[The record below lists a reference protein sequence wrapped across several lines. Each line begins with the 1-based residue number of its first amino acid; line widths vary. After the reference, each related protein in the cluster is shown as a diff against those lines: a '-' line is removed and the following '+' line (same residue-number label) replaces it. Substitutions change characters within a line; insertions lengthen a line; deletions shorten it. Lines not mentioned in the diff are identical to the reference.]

1 MEEAAMARTGD
12 RTTCGALAIALA
24 LGGGCTAA
32 AAEPPA
38 ELPPRL
44 SGTGLYA
51 EPEAHAVAPDVL
63 PYAPQYPLWT
73 DGAAKRRWIR
83 LPPGASIDATDPAGW
98 SFPAGTRFWKEF
110 AFGRPVETRFMEKQ
124 SDGSWRFASYV
135 WDADGRDATLA
146 PPRGIPGVVE
156 TRTGARHDVPGVSDC
171 RACHLGRP
179 GGVLGFDALQLSPDR
194 DPLALHQDPVPEGG
208 VDLPGLSARGLLRG
222 LPQELVDRPPRIPA
236 RTPRERAALGYL
248 VGNCSSCH
256 GSRGPLTSL
265 GMSFEH
271 DLAASSAPGEPAL
284 RTALGRTGTFAMPG
298 EARPAVRIAAGE
310 PGRSAVVAR
319 LSSRDAAVQMP
330 PMGTHVVDEAAV
342 ELVAGWIRQDLATWT
357 EAQAVTSAKN

>member
-1 MEEAAMARTGD
+1 MAWNDTR
-12 RTTCGALAIALA
+12 RMCGAIAAALA
-24 LGGGCTAA
+24 LLGWRVA
-32 AAEPPA
+32 AAEPA
-38 ELPPRL
+38 TDLPRLL

-51 EPEAHAVAPDVL
+51 DLETRAMAPGVL

-83 LPPGASIDATDPAGW
+83 LPPGTFIDASDPAGW
-98 SFPAGTRFWKEF
+98 SFPAGTRLWKEF

-124 SDGSWRFASYV
+124 PDGSWRFASYV
-135 WDADGRDATLA
+135 WDPDGRDATLA
-146 PPRGIPGVVE
+146 PTRGIPGLVE
-156 TRTGARHDVPGVSDC
+156 TRAGARHDIPGVADC

-194 DPLALHQDPVPEGG
+194 DPLALHQDPVPQGG
-208 VDLPGLSARGLLRG
+208 VDLASLSARGLLRG
-222 LPQELVDRPPRIPA
+222 LPRELLDRPPRIPG

-271 DLAASSAPGEPAL
+271 DLVAGSAPGEPAL
-284 RTALGRTGTFAMPG
+284 RTALGRAGTFALPG
-298 EARPAVRIAAGE
+298 EARPAVRIVAGE

-330 PMGTHVVDEAAV
+330 PMGTHVVDDAAV
-342 ELVAGWIRQDLATWT
+342 ELVAGWIRQDLPAWT
-357 EAQAVTSAKN
+357 AVQAAISSKP